1 MLRLSSALLIVALC
15 CALTLA
21 VIYYNTAPR
30 IEEQKKMLLVRS
42 LNSVLSA
49 HRYERYENGMVY
61 FEAYD
66 KEGIVVGW
74 CLSLKGK
81 GYGGDINLLVGLDS
95 SKNITGVKVLEHM
108 ETPGLGSQI
117 NEVKYGQEE
126 AAFLSQF
133 KGKVFKDIVL
143 VKGETKG
150 NIQAITGATVSSR
163 AVVDEVHRGIEEFFK
178 VKKIEP

>member
-30 IEEQKKMLLVRS
+30 IEEQKKILLERS

-49 HRYERYENGMVY
+49 DRYEKYENGMVY

-74 CLSLKGK
+74 CLSLSGK
-81 GYGGDINLLVGLDS
+81 GYGGDINLLVGLDINE
-95 SKNITGVKVLEHM
+95 KITGIKVLEHK

-117 NEVKYGQEE
+117 SEVKYKQSES
-126 AAFLSQF
+126 AFLSEF
-133 KGKVFKDIVL
+133 KGKTAEDIVL
-143 VKGETKG
+143 IKGKTKD
-150 NIQAITGATVSSR
+150 NIQAITGATISSR
-163 AVVDEVHRGIEEFFK
+163 AVVDAARQGVEAFLKI
-178 VKKIEP
+178 KK

>member
-21 VIYYNTAPR
+21 LIYYNTAPR
-30 IEEQKKMLLVRS
+30 IEEQKKMLLERS

-49 HRYERYENGMVY
+49 DRYEKYENGMVY

-74 CLSLKGK
+74 CLSLSEK

-95 SKNITGVKVLEHM
+95 NKKITGVKVLGHK

-117 NEVKYGQEE
+117 NEVKYGQKD

-133 KGKVFKDIVL
+133 NGKILEDIEL
-143 VKGETKG
+143 VKGETKE

-163 AVVDEVHRGIEEFFK
+163 AVVDGVRQGIEEFLK
-178 VKKIEP
+178 VKK

>member
-21 VIYYNTAPR
+21 LIYYNTAPR
-30 IEEQKKMLLVRS
+30 IEKQKQMMLERS

-49 HRYERYENGMVY
+49 DKYEKYENGMVY
-61 FEAYD
+61 YEAYD

-74 CLSLKGK
+74 CLSLSTK

-95 SKNITGVKVLEHM
+95 DKKITGVKILDHM

-117 NEVKYGQEE
+117 CEVKYGQKE

-133 KGKVFKDIVL
+133 KSKVVENIQL
-143 VKGETKG
+143 VKGETKD

-163 AVVDEVHRGIEEFFK
+163 AVVEGVRQGVEEFIK
-178 VKKIEP
+178 VKK

>member
-1 MLRLSSALLIVALC
+1 MFRLSTSLLIVALC
-15 CALTLA
+15 CALTLS
-21 VIYYNTAPR
+21 VIYYNTAPK
-30 IEEQKKMLLVRS
+30 IEQQKKIMLERS

-49 HRYERYENGMVY
+49 HRYEKYENGTVY

-66 KEGIVVGW
+66 KEGIVSGW
-74 CLSLKGK
+74 CLALKGK
-81 GYGGDINLLVGLDS
+81 GYGGDINLLVGVDS

-117 NEVKYGQEE
+117 SEVKYGQTE

-133 KGKVFKDIVL
+133 KGKMLDDIKL
-143 VKGETKG
+143 IKGETKS

-163 AVVDEVHRGIEEFFK
+163 AVVDAVRQGVEEFLK
-178 VKKIEP
+178 LKK

>member
-1 MLRLSSALLIVALC
+1 MLRLSLTLLTVALC

-30 IEEQKKMLLVRS
+30 IEEQKKMLLERS

-49 HRYERYENGMVY
+49 HSYEKYENGMVY

-74 CLSLKGK
+74 CLSLSGK
-81 GYGGDINLLVGLDS
+81 GYAGEINLLVGLDTN
-95 SKNITGVKVLEHM
+95 KKITGVKVLEHM

-117 NEVKYGQEE
+117 SEVKYGQTE
-126 AAFLSQF
+126 AAFLSEF
-133 KGKVFKDIVL
+133 RGKIAEDIRL
-143 VKGETKG
+143 VKGETQD

-163 AVVDEVHRGIEEFFK
+163 AVVELVRRGVEEFIK
-178 VKKIEP
+178 IKK